1 MEKQKAV
8 NGTIKK
14 LIRNDIDYIDQLKF
28 LHELRMFYEQ
38 LKTIHNTNSK
48 LVFLGGNI
56 FLPAINNDFFSL
68 CENDLTEDELLISLR
83 SMQNNK
89 TPVNDRLTKEFYE
102 TFWNEIKSAFLKS
115 LKEAKEKGQSNIC
128 HCQTVIKLV
137 EKKIEIKG
145 TVTIGDQYHYLTL
158 TRKLYQKLSPQS

>member
-14 LIRNDIDYIDQLKF
+14 LIRNDIDYIDQLKL

-56 FLPAINNDFFSL
+56 SLPAINNDFFSL
-68 CENDLTEDELLISLR
+68 CKNDLNEDELWSL
-83 SMQNNK
+83 
-89 TPVNDRLTKEFYE
+89 
-102 TFWNEIKSAFLKS
+102 
-115 LKEAKEKGQSNIC
+115 
-128 HCQTVIKLV
+128 
-137 EKKIEIKG
+137 
-145 TVTIGDQYHYLTL
+145 
-158 TRKLYQKLSPQS
+158 